1 MGRLFHVRT
10 EVMHAASYII
20 NEGLLGRFYF
30 PLDTRRARA
39 LGGVEWTDEW
49 RCRQLCDESRLL

>member
-39 LGGVEWTDEW
+39 LGGVE
-49 RCRQLCDESRLL
+49 